1 MDIISETE
9 NIAPFSNSSV
19 PQHEKIFDEICN
31 KLNELSQS
39 NESLQEQQE
48 EENSQKSQQ
57 KVDKMQGQMKRFQSD
72 LMDSQGE
79 LIEKIKS
86 LESVQFSNNDLT
98 SQMKLLTEHLNAER
112 STNIRMNADL
122 AKSLELCLQLQLEI
136 QGLKAR
142 SLQIQSEEKKYSQA
156 LLEKNKGL
164 QHELEL
170 TKAMKDDLA
179 SELSKARK
187 SFDSELTV
195 WKQQKSQYD
204 THIENLETEKK
215 DLLQANE
222 EMLATLT
229 EKEGQIEHMA
239 KEIESL
245 STSFNDIEASAQQQ
259 TQVMRNLMEVAENK
273 IIEMKLALDK
283 KSIETQDYYSHLQ
296 QALTQ
301 TSVLKQ
307 ENSSLKDYIAKL
319 NLFIQQTQAQQQQAI
334 HQQSQDT
341 QQY

>member
-1 MDIISETE
+1 MDSVSATE
-9 NIAPFSNSSV
+9 SMVPVSTPQV
-19 PQHEKIFDEICN
+19 PQHEKIFDEICF
-31 KLNELSQS
+31 KLSELSQN
-39 NESLQEQQE
+39 NESLIEPE
-48 EENSQKSQQ
+48 EETSQKSQQ

-98 SQMKLLTEHLNAER
+98 SQMKLLTDHLNSER
-112 STNIRMNADL
+112 STNIRLNADL

-164 QHELEL
+164 QHDLEL
-170 TKAMKDDLA
+170 TQAMKDDLS
-179 SELSKARK
+179 SELNKARK
-187 SFDSELTV
+187 SFDSELNV

-204 THIENLETEKK
+204 SHIDTLETDKK
-215 DLLQANE
+215 ELLQANE
-222 EMLATLT
+222 DLLATLT
-229 EKEGQIEHMA
+229 EKEGQIEHMS

-245 STSFNDIEASAQQQ
+245 SSSFNEIEASAQQQ

-301 TSVLKQ
+301 SSVLKQ

-319 NLFIQQTQAQQQQAI
+319 NLFIQQTQQQQQQAM
-334 HQQSQDT
+334 QQNQESQ
-341 QQY
+341 